1 MRIGRFTIDRTD
13 PRWADYQL
21 AVHVLGGAF
30 LSRLNV
36 VLREEKG
43 YTYGVHSLNA
53 PCVRAVT
60 PSCPDRSGTSV
71 VAMPWPWP
79 PAAGR

>member
-1 MRIGRFTIDRTD
+1 MCIRDSFTIDRTN

-43 YTYGVHSLNA
+43 YTYGCLLYTSR
-53 PCVRAVT
+53 CV
-60 PSCPDRSGTSV
+60 
-71 VAMPWPWP
+71 
-79 PAAGR
+79 